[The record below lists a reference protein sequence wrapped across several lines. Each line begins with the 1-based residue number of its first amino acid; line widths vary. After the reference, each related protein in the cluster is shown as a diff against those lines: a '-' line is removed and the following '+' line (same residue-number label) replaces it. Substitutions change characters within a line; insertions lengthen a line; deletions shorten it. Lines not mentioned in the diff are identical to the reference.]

1 MNKLQPIEREGFRL
15 LTTAQLAD
23 SYGTDAKRIQNNFS
37 ENRVRFVEGKHFI
50 LLAGQRLMDF
60 KNDSRNSGL
69 VQKQASQLYLW
80 TEKGAW
86 LHAKSLNT
94 DQAWDAYELLVDEYY
109 RIKSESNLIPLDE
122 RRVRMELFKQAI
134 EHEQRLD
141 SVEQK
146 ILEID
151 YKVETQI
158 TLNSREQRI
167 LRKAVQKRGMEL
179 AEQVNFRQLTMV
191 RDGIG
196 EDVQKIRSQLFREIY
211 RDLWDRFGVS
221 SYADILKKDL
231 DAALGYVSNWIPRQV
246 A

>member
-1 MNKLQPIEREGFRL
+1 MNNLVYIEKGRPVTDS
-15 LTTAQLAD
+15 LTIAEV
-23 SYGTDAKRIQNNFS
+23 F
-37 ENRVRFVEGKHFI
+37 GKDH
-50 LLAGQRLMDF
+50 
-60 KNDSRNSGL
+60 RNVL
-69 VQKQASQLYLW
+69 RDIESQLEKLGEAGEKEWGRLNFEQTQYQHSQNKQW
-80 TEKGAW
+80 YPKYNMTE
-86 LHAKSLNT
+86 
-94 DQAWDAYELLVDEYY
+94 DAFTLIAMSYVTPEAMKMK
-109 RIKSESNLIPLDE
+109 IKFIHEFKRMREQIAANIVPLDE
-122 RRVRMELFKQAI
+122 RRARLELFKQAI
-134 EHEQRLD
+134 EHEERLEN
-141 SVEQK
+141 VEKK

-179 AEQVNFRQLTMV
+179 AEQVTFRQLTMI

-196 EDVQKIRSQLFREIY
+196 EDIQKIRSQLMRELY
-211 RDLWDRFGVS
+211 RDLWDRFGVT

>member
-1 MNKLQPIEREGFRL
+1 MTKLVFIENGRAVTDSLTIADVFNKDHRNVLRDIEIQIEKLNEAGERRWGVLNFEQTQYQHPQNKQWYPKFNMTEDAFALIAMSYVTPEAMKMKIMFIHEFKAMREQI
-15 LTTAQLAD
+15 T
-23 SYGTDAKRIQNNFS
+23 
-37 ENRVRFVEGKHFI
+37 
-50 LLAGQRLMDF
+50 
-60 KNDSRNSGL
+60 
-69 VQKQASQLYLW
+69 
-80 TEKGAW
+80 
-86 LHAKSLNT
+86 
-94 DQAWDAYELLVDEYY
+94 
-109 RIKSESNLIPLDE
+109 SNIVPLDE

-179 AEQVNFRQLTMV
+179 AEQVTFRQLTMV

-196 EDVQKIRSQLFREIY
+196 EDIQKIRSQLFREIY

-221 SYADILKKDL
+221 SYADVLKKDL

>member
-1 MNKLQPIEREGFRL
+1 M
-15 LTTAQLAD
+15 
-23 SYGTDAKRIQNNFS
+23 
-37 ENRVRFVEGKHFI
+37 
-50 LLAGQRLMDF
+50 
-60 KNDSRNSGL
+60 
-69 VQKQASQLYLW
+69 
-80 TEKGAW
+80 
-86 LHAKSLNT
+86 
-94 DQAWDAYELLVDEYY
+94 
-109 RIKSESNLIPLDE
+109 SNLVFVQHGQPVTDSLTIAEVFDKDHRNVLRDIESQIEKLNEAGEQKWGVLNFEQTHYQHQQNKQWYPKYNMTEDGFTLIAMSYVTPEAMKMKIRFIQEFKRMREKLAANVVPLDE
-122 RRVRMELFKQAI
+122 RRVRLELFKQAI
-134 EHEQRLD
+134 EHEERLD

-146 ILEID
+146 IMEID
-151 YKVETQI
+151 HKVETQI

-179 AEQVNFRQLTMV
+179 AEQVTFRQLTMV

-196 EDVQKIRSQLFREIY
+196 EDIQKIRSQLFREIY

>member
-1 MNKLQPIEREGFRL
+1 MSKLVFIENGRPVTDSLTIAEVFNKDHRNVLRDIEIQIEKLNEAGEHKWGVLNFEQTQYQHLQNKQWYPKYNMTEDAFTLIAMSYVTPEAMKMKIRFIQEFKAMREQ
-15 LTTAQLAD
+15 LT
-23 SYGTDAKRIQNNFS
+23 
-37 ENRVRFVEGKHFI
+37 
-50 LLAGQRLMDF
+50 
-60 KNDSRNSGL
+60 
-69 VQKQASQLYLW
+69 
-80 TEKGAW
+80 
-86 LHAKSLNT
+86 
-94 DQAWDAYELLVDEYY
+94 
-109 RIKSESNLIPLDE
+109 SNIVPLDE

-141 SVEQK
+141 SVEKK

-158 TLNSREQRI
+158 TLTSREQRI
-167 LRKAVQKRGMEL
+167 LRKAVQKRGVEL
-179 AEQVNFRQLTMV
+179 AEQVTFRQLTMV

-196 EDVQKIRSQLFREIY
+196 EDLQKIRSQLIRELY
-211 RDLWDRFGVS
+211 RDLWDRFGVT

>member
-1 MNKLQPIEREGFRL
+1 MNIQVLEQQGQRV
-15 LTTAQLAD
+15 LTTAQLAEA
-23 SYGTDAKRIQNNFS
+23 YGTDSDHIHDNFQNNRDRYT
-37 ENRVRFVEGKHFI
+37 EEKHY
-50 LLAGQRLMDF
+50 LELKGEALKYF
-60 KNDSRNSGL
+60 KATQKISGNL
-69 VQKQASQLYLW
+69 KFAPVLYLW

-94 DQAWDAYELLVDEYY
+94 DKAWDAYEMLVDEYY
-109 RIKSESNLIPLDE
+109 SLKEKTNIVPLDE

-134 EHEQRLD
+134 EHEQRLE
-141 SVEQK
+141 SVEK
-146 ILEID
+146 KLVEIN

-167 LRKAVQKRGMEL
+167 LRKAVQRRGMEL
-179 AEQVNFRQLTMV
+179 AQQVTFRQLTMV

-196 EDVQKIRSQLFREIY
+196 EDIRKIRSQLFRELY
-211 RDLWDRFGVS
+211 RDLWDRFGVT

-231 DAALGYVSNWIPRQV
+231 DAALGYISAWIPRQV